1 DPLRLWTDGRPLD
14 NGDERVRAV
23 RQPCHVCGE
32 GAGSCCIV
40 SHSENRGQ
48 GMASVLFHAVGTALG
63 ALMLVAPQQ
72 AVAARPLENESFRIG
87 SQGALCEAHGVML
100 GASRA
105 TLFDRKW
112 ALICADVDRPIGA
125 AYSWSGAGEAA
136 SYLGRGRDEIL
147 DCAEAGASPIGP
159 AIALRRCRDK
169 ATGLEWNSYTAAS
182 GERIH
187 IV

>member
-1 DPLRLWTDGRPLD
+1 
-14 NGDERVRAV
+14 
-23 RQPCHVCGE
+23 
-32 GAGSCCIV
+32 
-40 SHSENRGQ
+40 
-48 GMASVLFHAVGTALG
+48 
-63 ALMLVAPQQ
+63 
-72 AVAARPLENESFRIG
+72 FRIG

-136 SYLGRGRDEIL
+136 SYLGRGRDENL

-169 ATGLEWNSYTAAS
+169 ATGLEWNRYTAAS

-187 IV
+187 IVEGLAAFDEALRLTLASLMEGREVPGMLEVVTTGGTGSLAQALAAVGGREQ